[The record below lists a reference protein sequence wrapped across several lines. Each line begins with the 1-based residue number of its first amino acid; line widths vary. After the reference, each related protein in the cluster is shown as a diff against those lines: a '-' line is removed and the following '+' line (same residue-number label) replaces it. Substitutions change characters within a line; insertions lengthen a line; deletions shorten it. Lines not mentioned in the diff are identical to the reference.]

1 MRGVKCNAM
10 PLFFVYETCY
20 MRLLWLNL
28 LRCIGM
34 LTLLRR
40 WLFSIDLLDTPKCG
54 VDILNIFNGLVKV
67 KKKIDKSVQSLGA
80 VKTRGANHTA
90 ACVQTGWQLS
100 LPSEVKLLPLAPRM
114 CKKWCSNSLLE
125 PVIVHQVLRRLKNK
139 KKYIYISDKQH
150 VKRRHGLLLSY

>member
-1 MRGVKCNAM
+1 MKCNAM

-54 VDILNIFNGLVKV
+54 VDILNVFNGLVKV
-67 KKKIDKSVQSLGA
+67 KKKIVKSWCS
-80 VKTRGANHTA
+80 KNSRSNHTA

-125 PVIVHQVLRRLKNK
+125 PVIVHQVQGRLKNK

-150 VKRRHGLLLSY
+150 VKRRHDLLLSY

>member
-1 MRGVKCNAM
+1 
-10 PLFFVYETCY
+10 

-54 VDILNIFNGLVKV
+54 VDILNVFNGLVKV
-67 KKKIDKSVQSLGA
+67 KKKIVKSWCS
-80 VKTRGANHTA
+80 KNSRSNHTA

-100 LPSEVKLLPLAPRM
+100 LPSEVKKAPSPRAQNVQEVVFKLAAGTSYCAPSTRAPEEQE
-114 CKKWCSNSLLE
+114 K
-125 PVIVHQVLRRLKNK
+125 V
-139 KKYIYISDKQH
+139 YIYI
-150 VKRRHGLLLSY
+150 R

>member
-1 MRGVKCNAM
+1 MKCNAM

-54 VDILNIFNGLVKV
+54 VDILNVFNGLVKV
-67 KKKIDKSVQSLGA
+67 KKKIVKSWCS
-80 VKTRGANHTA
+80 KNSRRSNHTA

-125 PVIVHQVLRRLKNK
+125 PVIVHQVQGRLKNK

-150 VKRRHGLLLSY
+150 VKRRHDLLLSY

>member
-1 MRGVKCNAM
+1 MKCNAM

-54 VDILNIFNGLVKV
+54 VDILNVFNGLVKV
-67 KKKIDKSVQSLGA
+67 KKKIVKS
-80 VKTRGANHTA
+80 
-90 ACVQTGWQLS
+90 
-100 LPSEVKLLPLAPRM
+100 
-114 CKKWCSNSLLE
+114 WCSKNSRSNSHRCVCTNRLAALS
-125 PVIVHQVLRRLKNK
+125 PVRGKAPSPRAQNVQEVVFKLAAGTSYCAPSTRAPEEQEKV
-139 KKYIYISDKQH
+139 YIYI
-150 VKRRHGLLLSY
+150 R